1 MKLESELSARI
12 FFPFALRYR
21 RAGWAE
27 AGSSNVSSFLPF
39 DTSGRTGPG
48 WKMAMF
54 VACAVIGT
62 LIGDGAQ
69 AQTYPTKPIRLLVPF
84 APGGSSDI
92 VSRSFAAEM
101 QKTLGQTV
109 LVESKPGGAGNIA
122 MQEAKGAAPDGY
134 TIILGHVGTLA
145 VNPAMFAKLPYDPVK
160 DFIPITLLAKVP
172 SMLIVHAEKVKAKN
186 LKELVEWA
194 KAHPGELN
202 YGSAGNGSSG
212 HLAMAY
218 LALTAGFTAT
228 HVPYK
233 GTGPMMTDMLAGRLD
248 ATFTGA
254 PPLMAHVKAG
264 TLRPIAVGT
273 VKRAPAIA
281 NVPTIAESGYA
292 GFETSQWYG
301 LLAPA
306 GTPDA
311 IVQKLA
317 QAAAAA
323 GKSAAVVERLSAEA
337 AEPSTS
343 TPKEFADFI
352 AVEAKRWNEVVK
364 KSQIKAD

>member
-1 MKLESELSARI
+1 MKKTILNAGVLLSAL
-12 FFPFALRYR
+12 FAGL
-21 RAGWAE
+21 AITITAH
-27 AGSSNVSSFLPF
+27 
-39 DTSGRTGPG
+39 
-48 WKMAMF
+48 
-54 VACAVIGT
+54 
-62 LIGDGAQ
+62 AQ
-69 AQTYPTKPIRLLVPF
+69 NYPNKPIRLLVPF

-92 VSRSFAAEM
+92 VSRSFAGEM
-101 QKTLGQTV
+101 SKILGQSIV
-109 LVESKPGGAGNIA
+109 VESKPGGAGNIA
-122 MQEAKGAAPDGY
+122 MQEAKNSAPDGY

-145 VNPAMFAKLPYDPVK
+145 VNPAMFARLPYDPVK

-172 SMLIVHAEKVKAKN
+172 SLLVVNAEKVKAKN
-186 LKELVEWA
+186 LKELVEYA
-194 KAHPGELN
+194 KQHPGALN

-218 LALTAGFTAT
+218 VALTAGFTAT

-233 GTGPMMTDMLAGRLD
+233 GTGPMMTDLLAGRLD

-254 PPLMAHVKAG
+254 PPLLAHVKAG

-273 VKRAPAIA
+273 AKRSPAMPD
-281 NVPTIAESGYA
+281 VPTVAEQGYA

-301 LLAPA
+301 LMAPA
-306 GTPDA
+306 GTPEA
-311 IVQKLA
+311 IVQRLA

-323 GKSAAVVERLSAEA
+323 GKSPAVADRLSAEA

-343 TPKEFADFI
+343 TPKEFAEFI
-352 AVEAKRWNEVVK
+352 KLEAARWSDVVK

>member
-1 MKLESELSARI
+1 MKKKLLA
-12 FFPFALRYR
+12 
-21 RAGWAE
+21 
-27 AGSSNVSSFLPF
+27 
-39 DTSGRTGPG
+39 
-48 WKMAMF
+48 
-54 VACAVIGT
+54 ACAVIGA
-62 LIGDGAQ
+62 LIAGAAQ
-69 AQTYPTKPIRLLVPF
+69 AQTYPNKPIRLLVPF

-101 QKTLGQTV
+101 AKTLGQTV
-109 LVESKPGGAGNIA
+109 VVESKPGGAGNIA
-122 MQEAKGAAPDGY
+122 MMEAKGSLPDGY

-160 DFIPITLLAKVP
+160 DFVPITLLAKVP
-172 SMLIVHAEKVKAKN
+172 SLLVVNAEKMKVKN
-186 LKELVEWA
+186 LKELVEYA
-194 KAHPGELN
+194 KKNPGTLN

-218 LALTAGFTAT
+218 VALTAGFTAT

-233 GTGPMMTDMLAGRLD
+233 GTGPMMTDLLAGRLE

-273 VKRAPAIA
+273 AKRSPAMPD
-281 NVPTIAESGYA
+281 VPTVAEQGYP

-311 IVQKLA
+311 IIQKLA
-317 QAAAAA
+317 QAAVAA
-323 GKSAAVVERLSAEA
+323 GKSPVVSERLSAEA
-337 AEPSTS
+337 AEPATS
-343 TPKEFADFI
+343 TPAEFAAFI
-352 AVEAKRWNEVVK
+352 KVEAARWNDVVK

>member
-1 MKLESELSARI
+1 MKKMIVAMMAGVAAVAGI
-12 FFPFALRYR
+12 AVAGTAFAQ
-21 RAGWAE
+21 
-27 AGSSNVSSFLPF
+27 P
-39 DTSGRTGPG
+39 
-48 WKMAMF
+48 
-54 VACAVIGT
+54 
-62 LIGDGAQ
+62 
-69 AQTYPTKPIRLLVPF
+69 YPNKPIRLLVPF

-101 QKTLGQTV
+101 AKTLGQTV
-109 LVESKPGGAGNIA
+109 VVESKPGGAGNIA
-122 MQEAKGAAPDGY
+122 MQEAKSSAPDGY

-160 DFIPITLLAKVP
+160 DFVPITLLAKVP
-172 SMLIVHAEKVKAKN
+172 SLLVVNAEKMTVKN
-186 LKELVEWA
+186 LKELVEYA
-194 KAHPGELN
+194 KKNPGALN

-218 LALTAGFTAT
+218 VGLTAGFTAT

-233 GTGPMMTDMLAGRLD
+233 GTGPMMTDLLAGRLD

-273 VKRAPAIA
+273 AKRSPAMPD
-281 NVPTIAESGYA
+281 VPTVAEQGYP

-317 QAAAAA
+317 QSAAAA
-323 GKSAAVVERLSAEA
+323 GKSPAVSERLSAEA

-343 TPKEFADFI
+343 SPKEFAEFI
-352 AVEAKRWNEVVK
+352 KLEAARWNDVVK

>member
-1 MKLESELSARI
+1 MKNNLLAVFAVFAAMLS
-12 FFPFALRYR
+12 
-21 RAGWAE
+21 
-27 AGSSNVSSFLPF
+27 
-39 DTSGRTGPG
+39 
-48 WKMAMF
+48 
-54 VACAVIGT
+54 
-62 LIGDGAQ
+62 GAQ
-69 AQTYPTKPIRLLVPF
+69 AQPYPNKPIRLLVPF

-92 VSRSFAAEM
+92 VSRSFAGEM

-109 LVESKPGGAGNIA
+109 VVESKPGGAGNIA
-122 MQEAKGAAPDGY
+122 MQEAKNSAPDGY

-160 DFIPITLLAKVP
+160 DFVPITLLAKVP
-172 SMLIVHAEKVKAKN
+172 SMLVVNAEKVNAKN
-186 LKELVEWA
+186 LKELVELA
-194 KAHPGELN
+194 RKNPGTLN

-233 GTGPMMTDMLAGRLD
+233 GTGPMMTDLLAGRLD

-264 TLRPIAVGT
+264 TLRSIAVGT
-273 VKRAPAIA
+273 AKRSPALA
-281 NVPTIAESGYA
+281 DVPTVAESGYA

-311 IVQKLA
+311 VIQKLA
-317 QAAAAA
+317 QAAEAA
-323 GKSAAVVERLSAEA
+323 GKSMAVVERLSAEA
-337 AEPSTS
+337 AVPSTT
-343 TPKEFADFI
+343 TPKEFAEFI
-352 AVEAKRWNEVVK
+352 KAEAARWNEVVK

>member
-1 MKLESELSARI
+1 MKKRIMAASTVIVALLS
-12 FFPFALRYR
+12 
-21 RAGWAE
+21 
-27 AGSSNVSSFLPF
+27 
-39 DTSGRTGPG
+39 
-48 WKMAMF
+48 
-54 VACAVIGT
+54 
-62 LIGDGAQ
+62 GAAH
-69 AQTYPTKPIRLLVPF
+69 AQYPIKPIRLLVPF

-92 VSRSFAAEM
+92 VSRSFAGEM
-101 QKTLGQTV
+101 SKILGQSIV
-109 LVESKPGGAGNIA
+109 VESKPGGVGNIA
-122 MQEAKGAAPDGY
+122 MQEAKNSAPDGY

-145 VNPAMFAKLPYDPVK
+145 VNPAMFARLPYDPVK
-160 DFIPITLLAKVP
+160 DFAPITLLAKVP
-172 SMLIVHAEKVKAKN
+172 SLLVVNAEKMKVKN
-186 LKELVEWA
+186 LQELVEYA
-194 KAHPGELN
+194 KKNPGTLN

-218 LALTAGFTAT
+218 VALTAGFTAT

-233 GTGPMMTDMLAGRLD
+233 GTGPMMTDLLAGRLD

-273 VKRAPAIA
+273 AKRSPAMPD
-281 NVPTIAESGYA
+281 VPTVAEQGYA

-306 GTPDA
+306 GTPA
-311 IVQKLA
+311 AVVLKLA

-323 GKSAAVVERLSAEA
+323 GKSPALANRLSAEA
-337 AEPSTS
+337 AEPSTN

-352 AVEAKRWNEVVK
+352 KLEAARWNEVVK

>member
-1 MKLESELSARI
+1 MKKKILA
-12 FFPFALRYR
+12 
-21 RAGWAE
+21 
-27 AGSSNVSSFLPF
+27 
-39 DTSGRTGPG
+39 
-48 WKMAMF
+48 
-54 VACAVIGT
+54 ACAVLT
-62 LIGDGAQ
+62 ALLSTAANAQ
-69 AQTYPTKPIRLLVPF
+69 YPNKPIRLLVPF

-101 QKTLGQTV
+101 ARTLGQNIV
-109 LVESKPGGAGNIA
+109 VESKPGGAGNIA
-122 MQEAKGAAPDGY
+122 MQEVKNSAPDGY

-160 DFIPITLLAKVP
+160 DFVPITLLAKVP
-172 SMLIVHAEKVKAKN
+172 SLLVVNAEKMKAKN
-186 LKELVEWA
+186 LKELVEYA
-194 KAHPGELN
+194 RKNPGALN

-218 LALTAGFTAT
+218 VALTAGFTAT

-233 GTGPMMTDMLAGRLD
+233 GTGPMMTDLLAGRLD

-273 VKRAPAIA
+273 AKRSPAMPD
-281 NVPTIAESGYA
+281 VPTVAEQGYP

-323 GKSAAVVERLSAEA
+323 GNSPMVFERLSAEA

-343 TPKEFADFI
+343 TPKEFAAFI
-352 AVEAKRWNEVVK
+352 KVEAARWNDVVK

>member
-1 MKLESELSARI
+1 MKKMILAAMASLMVAGLAVAQP
-12 FFPFALRYR
+12 FP
-21 RAGWAE
+21 
-27 AGSSNVSSFLPF
+27 N
-39 DTSGRTGPG
+39 
-48 WKMAMF
+48 
-54 VACAVIGT
+54 
-62 LIGDGAQ
+62 
-69 AQTYPTKPIRLLVPF
+69 KPIRLLVPF

-92 VSRSFAAEM
+92 VSRSFAGEM
-101 QKTLGQTV
+101 SKILGQSIV
-109 LVESKPGGAGNIA
+109 VESKPGGAGNIA
-122 MQEAKGAAPDGY
+122 MLEAKNSTPDGY

-160 DFIPITLLAKVP
+160 DFVPITLLAKVP
-172 SMLIVHAEKVKAKN
+172 SLLVVNAEKMKATN
-186 LKELVEWA
+186 LKELVEYA
-194 KAHPGELN
+194 KKNPGVLN

-218 LALTAGFTAT
+218 VALTAGFTAT

-233 GTGPMMTDMLAGRLD
+233 GTGPMMTDLLAGRLD

-254 PPLMAHVKAG
+254 PPLLAHVKAA

-273 VKRAPAIA
+273 AKRSPAMPD
-281 NVPTIAESGYA
+281 VPTVAEQGYP

-301 LLAPA
+301 LMAPA

-311 IVQKLA
+311 VVQKLA

-323 GKSAAVVERLSAEA
+323 GKSPAVADRLSAEA

-343 TPKEFADFI
+343 TPKEFAEFI
-352 AVEAKRWNEVVK
+352 KLEAARWNDVVK

>member
-1 MKLESELSARI
+1 MKRI
-12 FFPFALRYR
+12 ILA
-21 RAGWAE
+21 
-27 AGSSNVSSFLPF
+27 
-39 DTSGRTGPG
+39 T
-48 WKMAMF
+48 
-54 VACAVIGT
+54 CAV
-62 LIGDGAQ
+62 LVAVLSGAVY
-69 AQTYPTKPIRLLVPF
+69 AQYPNKPIRLLVPF

-92 VSRSFAAEM
+92 VSRSYAAEM
-101 QKTLGQTV
+101 GKALGQTV
-109 LVESKPGGAGNIA
+109 IVESKPGGAGNIA
-122 MQEAKGAAPDGY
+122 MQEAKGSAPDGY

-160 DFIPITLLAKVP
+160 DFVPITLLAKVP
-172 SMLIVHAEKVKAKN
+172 SLLVVNADKLKAKN
-186 LKELVEWA
+186 LKELVEYA
-194 KAHPGELN
+194 KKNPGAVN

-233 GTGPMMTDMLAGRLD
+233 GTGPMMTDLLAGRLD

-254 PPLMAHVKAG
+254 PPLMAHVRAG
-264 TLRPIAVGT
+264 TLRTIAVGT
-273 VKRAPAIA
+273 AKRSPAMPD
-281 NVPTIAESGYA
+281 VPTVAEQGYP

-301 LLAPA
+301 LMAPA

-311 IVQKLA
+311 VIQKLA

-323 GKSAAVVERLSAEA
+323 GKSPSVVERLSAEA

-343 TPKEFADFI
+343 TPAEFAAFI
-352 AVEAKRWNEVVK
+352 KLEAARWSDVVK
-364 KSQIKAD
+364 KSGIKAD

>member
-1 MKLESELSARI
+1 MKNRI
-12 FFPFALRYR
+12 LA
-21 RAGWAE
+21 AA
-27 AGSSNVSSFLPF
+27 
-39 DTSGRTGPG
+39 
-48 WKMAMF
+48 
-54 VACAVIGT
+54 AVIGA
-62 LIGDGAQ
+62 LLGFALPGAAH
-69 AQTYPTKPIRLLVPF
+69 AQYPTKPIRLLVPF

-92 VSRSFAAEM
+92 VSRSFAGEM
-101 QKTLGQTV
+101 SKILGQSV
-109 LVESKPGGAGNIA
+109 VVESKPGGAGNIA
-122 MQEAKGAAPDGY
+122 MSEAKNSPPDGY

-160 DFIPITLLAKVP
+160 DFVPITLLAKVP
-172 SMLIVHAEKVKAKN
+172 SMLVVNAEKMQTKN
-186 LKELVEWA
+186 LKELVEYA
-194 KAHPGELN
+194 KKNPGGLN

-233 GTGPMMTDMLAGRLD
+233 GTGPMMTDLLAGRLD

-264 TLRPIAVGT
+264 TLRPMAVGT
-273 VKRAPAIA
+273 AKRSPALGD
-281 NVPTIAESGYA
+281 VPTVAESGYP

-301 LLAPA
+301 LMVPA

-311 IVQKLA
+311 IIQKLA

-323 GKSAAVVERLSAEA
+323 GKTPAVSERLSAEA

-352 AVEAKRWNEVVK
+352 KLEAARWNDVVK

>member
-1 MKLESELSARI
+1 MKKLMFSLLAGLVLTSA
-12 FFPFALRYR
+12 
-21 RAGWAE
+21 
-27 AGSSNVSSFLPF
+27 V
-39 DTSGRTGPG
+39 
-48 WKMAMF
+48 
-54 VACAVIGT
+54 
-62 LIGDGAQ
+62 Q

-92 VSRSFAAEM
+92 VSRSFATEM
-101 QKTLGQTV
+101 SKILGQSV
-109 LVESKPGGAGNIA
+109 VVESKPGGAGNIA
-122 MQEAKGAAPDGY
+122 MQEAKNSAPDGY

-160 DFIPITLLAKVP
+160 DFVPITLLAKVP
-172 SMLIVHAEKVKAKN
+172 SLLVVNSEKMKVKN
-186 LKELVEWA
+186 LKELVEYA
-194 KAHPGELN
+194 KKNPGALN

-218 LALTAGFTAT
+218 IALTAGFTAT

-233 GTGPMMTDMLAGRLD
+233 GTGPMMTDLLAGRLD
-248 ATFTGA
+248 GTFTGA

-273 VKRAPAIA
+273 ANRSPAMPD
-281 NVPTIAESGYA
+281 VPTVAEQGYP

-301 LLAPA
+301 LMAPA

-311 IVQKLA
+311 IIQKLA
-317 QAAAAA
+317 QVAAQA
-323 GKSAAVVERLSAEA
+323 GKTKEVSERLSAEA

-352 AVEAKRWNEVVK
+352 KVEAVRWGDVVR

>member
-1 MKLESELSARI
+1 MRARI
-12 FFPFALRYR
+12 MVSLFSVVMGLASPAAL
-21 RAGWAE
+21 
-27 AGSSNVSSFLPF
+27 
-39 DTSGRTGPG
+39 
-48 WKMAMF
+48 
-54 VACAVIGT
+54 
-62 LIGDGAQ
+62 AQ
-69 AQTYPTKPIRLLVPF
+69 AYPNKPIRLLVSF

-109 LVESKPGGAGNIA
+109 VVESKPGGAGNIA
-122 MQEAKGAAPDGY
+122 MTEAKYSAPDGY

-160 DFIPITLLAKVP
+160 DFVPITLLAKVP
-172 SMLIVHAEKVKAKN
+172 SMLVVHSEKVKARN

-194 KAHPGELN
+194 KQHPGELN

-233 GTGPMMTDMLAGRLD
+233 GTGPMMTDLLAGRLD

-273 VKRAPAIA
+273 LKRSPALA
-281 NVPTIAESGYA
+281 EVPTVAESGYK

-323 GKSAAVVERLSAEA
+323 GKTPAVAERLAAEA
-337 AEPSTS
+337 AEPSTTTS
-343 TPKEFADFI
+343 KEFAEFI
-352 AVEAKRWNEVVK
+352 KVEAARWSEVVK

>member
-1 MKLESELSARI
+1 MKKNILA
-12 FFPFALRYR
+12 
-21 RAGWAE
+21 
-27 AGSSNVSSFLPF
+27 
-39 DTSGRTGPG
+39 
-48 WKMAMF
+48 
-54 VACAVIGT
+54 ACAVIAA
-62 LIGDGAQ
+62 LLSGAAH
-69 AQTYPTKPIRLLVPF
+69 AQYPTKPIRLLVPF

-92 VSRSFAAEM
+92 VSRSFAGEM
-101 QKTLGQTV
+101 SKILGQSV
-109 LVESKPGGAGNIA
+109 VVESKPGGAGNIA
-122 MQEAKGAAPDGY
+122 MQEVKGSAADGY

-172 SMLIVHAEKVKAKN
+172 SLLVVNSEKMKVKN
-186 LKELVEWA
+186 LKELVDYA
-194 KAHPGELN
+194 KANPGTLN

-218 LALTAGFTAT
+218 VALTAGFTAT

-233 GTGPMMTDMLAGRLD
+233 GTGPMMTDLLAGRLD

-254 PPLMAHVKAG
+254 PPLLAHVKAG
-264 TLRPIAVGT
+264 TLRPLAVGT
-273 VKRAPAIA
+273 AKRSPAMPD
-281 NVPTIAESGYA
+281 VPTVAEQGYP

-311 IVQKLA
+311 IIQKLA

-323 GKSAAVVERLSAEA
+323 GKTPAVAERLSAEA
-337 AEPSTS
+337 AEASTS

-352 AVEAKRWNEVVK
+352 KLEAARWNDVVK

>member
-1 MKLESELSARI
+1 MKKRIMAASTVIVALLS
-12 FFPFALRYR
+12 
-21 RAGWAE
+21 
-27 AGSSNVSSFLPF
+27 
-39 DTSGRTGPG
+39 
-48 WKMAMF
+48 
-54 VACAVIGT
+54 
-62 LIGDGAQ
+62 GAAH
-69 AQTYPTKPIRLLVPF
+69 AQYPIKPIRLLVPF

-92 VSRSFAAEM
+92 VSRSFAGEM
-101 QKTLGQTV
+101 SKILGQSIV
-109 LVESKPGGAGNIA
+109 VESKPGGAGNIA
-122 MQEAKGAAPDGY
+122 MQEAKNSAPDGY

-145 VNPAMFAKLPYDPVK
+145 VNPAMFARLPYDPVK
-160 DFIPITLLAKVP
+160 DFAPITLLAKVP
-172 SMLIVHAEKVKAKN
+172 SLLVVNAEKMKVKN
-186 LKELVEWA
+186 LQELVEYA
-194 KAHPGELN
+194 KKNPGALN

-218 LALTAGFTAT
+218 VALTAGFTAT

-233 GTGPMMTDMLAGRLD
+233 GTGPMMTDLLAGRLD

-273 VKRAPAIA
+273 AKRSPAMPD
-281 NVPTIAESGYA
+281 VPTVAEQGYA

-311 IVQKLA
+311 VVLKLA

-323 GKSAAVVERLSAEA
+323 GKSPALANRLSAEA
-337 AEPSTS
+337 AEPSTN

-352 AVEAKRWNEVVK
+352 KLEAARWNEVVK

>member
-1 MKLESELSARI
+1 MSKI
-12 FFPFALRYR
+12 
-21 RAGWAE
+21 
-27 AGSSNVSSFLPF
+27 
-39 DTSGRTGPG
+39 
-48 WKMAMF
+48 
-54 VACAVIGT
+54 
-62 LIGDGAQ
+62 
-69 AQTYPTKPIRLLVPF
+69 
-84 APGGSSDI
+84 
-92 VSRSFAAEM
+92 
-101 QKTLGQTV
+101 LGQTV
-109 LVESKPGGAGNIA
+109 VVESKPGGAGNIA
-122 MQEAKGAAPDGY
+122 MQEAKNSPPDGY

-160 DFIPITLLAKVP
+160 DFVPITLLAKVP
-172 SMLIVHAEKVKAKN
+172 SLLVVNSEKMKAKN
-186 LKELVEWA
+186 LKELVEYA
-194 KAHPGELN
+194 KKNPGALN

-218 LALTAGFTAT
+218 VALTAGFTAT

-233 GTGPMMTDMLAGRLD
+233 GTGPMMTDLLAGRLD

-254 PPLMAHVKAG
+254 PPLLAHVKAG

-273 VKRAPAIA
+273 AKRSPAMPD
-281 NVPTIAESGYA
+281 VPTVAEQGYP

-301 LLAPA
+301 LMAPA
-306 GTPDA
+306 GTPDV

-317 QAAAAA
+317 QTAATA
-323 GKSAAVVERLSAEA
+323 GKSPAVAERLAAEA

-352 AVEAKRWNEVVK
+352 KVEAARWNDVVK